1 MANKYIKKP
10 TRSTMDG
17 RWATFGPYYAMF
29 PVEFALNVIY
39 KYTNE
44 GDYILD
50 PFSGRGTTVFASE
63 MLNRHSIGIETN
75 PVGWIYSQVK
85 LNPTSKNRVIKRL
98 LEINLQSLN
107 EYKSSYETYPDF
119 FNMCFD
125 KKVLNFLI
133 CARDNLDW
141 KNKKIDRTL
150 MAFLVN
156 HLHGHLGKS
165 LSNQMQPVKS
175 CGMEYAIKWWKEK
188 NLTVPPK
195 IDYLDYLIKRI
206 NWRYE
211 KGFPKYKNS
220 KVFLND
226 NRIVLKRKQIKKYK
240 FKLLL
245 TSPPY
250 YNITDYFQDQWLRL
264 WLLGGK
270 NRLSSGEKFQ
280 SKEKYYNL
288 LYNVFAESKKLL
300 ESKAIIYIRTDKREF
315 TKKSTIN
322 ILEELF
328 PEKDMTVID
337 KPFNSR
343 TQTFLHGD
351 TRKKPGEIDIILQ

>member
-1 MANKYIKKP
+1 MEFDYIKKP
-10 TRSTMDG
+10 TSSSMNG

-29 PVEFALNVIY
+29 PVEFALNVIN
-39 KYTNE
+39 KYTNKN
-44 GDYILD
+44 DYVLD

-75 PVGWIYSQVK
+75 PVGWIYSKVK
-85 LNPTSKNRVIKRL
+85 LNPSSKNRVIKRL
-98 LEINLQSLN
+98 LELNLQSLN
-107 EYKSSYETYPDF
+107 EYKLSYESYPDF
-119 FNMCFD
+119 FKMCFD
-125 KKVLNFLI
+125 KDVLNFLI

-188 NLTVPPK
+188 QLTTPPK
-195 IDYLDYLIKRI
+195 IDYLSYLIKRI
-206 NWRYE
+206 SWRYE
-211 KGFPKYKNS
+211 KGFPRYKKS
-220 KVFLND
+220 FVYLND
-226 NRIVLKRKQIKKYK
+226 NRIVLKRKNLKKYN

-250 YNITDYFQDQWLRL
+250 YNVTDYFQDQWLRL

-280 SKEKYYNL
+280 SKEKYYKL
-288 LYNVFAESKKLL
+288 LYEVFSKSKILL
-300 ESKAIIYIRTDKREF
+300 DPEAILYIRTDKRDF
-315 TKKSTIN
+315 TKNTTID
-322 ILEELF
+322 ILKKIY
-328 PEKDMTVID
+328 PEKTMTILD
-337 KPFNSR
+337 KPFKNR

-351 TRKKPGEIDIILQ
+351 MRIKPGEIDIILQ